1 MNEEDE
7 YIQNKGLIFLA
18 IKKMHLYWKTPD
30 ERQDIEDA
38 GTDGL
43 LQGIRTYSEDKG
55 YKKSTY
61 YYTCIKNEISKML
74 YLKTMQK
81 RTADVVSLNKEISEE
96 FELLE
101 LIPGETNLE
110 AEALNK
116 EKAKILNELVD
127 SLPIEKDREVIRYRY
142 GLKGYPVL
150 NGEQIGKKWG
160 VNKNAIYHRE
170 RRALVQLW
178 LRIRGNERNS
188 KLFEE

>member
-18 IKKMHLYWKTPD
+18 IKKMHLYWKTED
-30 ERQDIEDA
+30 EHQEIIDA

-43 LQGIRTYSEDKG
+43 LQAIRTYSEDKG

-61 YYTCIKNEISKML
+61 YYTCIKNEICKML
-74 YLKTMQK
+74 TLKTMQK
-81 RTADVVSLNKEISEE
+81 RTANVVSLNKEITDE

-101 LIPGETNLE
+101 LIPSDLNIE
-110 AEALNK
+110 ANMLDNELSQK
-116 EKAKILNELVD
+116 LNELVD
-127 SLPIEKDREVIRYRY
+127 NLPNEKDREVIRYRY
-142 GLKGYPVL
+142 GLKNYPVL
-150 NGEQIGKKWG
+150 NGEQLGKLWG

-178 LRIRGNERNS
+178 LRIRGNEKNS

>member
-1 MNEEDE
+1 MNEEEE
-7 YIQNKGLIFLA
+7 YLNNKGLINLA

-30 ERQDIEDA
+30 DRQEIEDA
-38 GTDGL
+38 GVDGL
-43 LQGIRTYSEDKG
+43 LKGIRTYEEDRG

-61 YYTCIKNEISKML
+61 YYTCIRNEICRML
-74 YLKTMQK
+74 YLKSMQK

-101 LIPGETNLE
+101 IIPGETNLE

-160 VNKNAIYHRE
+160 VNRNAIYHRE

>member
-1 MNEEDE
+1 MNEEEE

-30 ERQDIEDA
+30 ERQEIEDA
-38 GTDGL
+38 GVDGL
-43 LQGIRTYSEDKG
+43 LKGIRTYEEDRG

-61 YYTCIKNEISKML
+61 YYTCIRNEICRML

-81 RTADVVSLNKEISEE
+81 RTADVISLNKEVNEE
-96 FELLE
+96 IEILE

-116 EKAKILNELVD
+116 EKAKVLNELVD
-127 SLPIEKDREVIRYRY
+127 SLPIEKDREVIRYKY

-150 NGEQIGKKWG
+150 NGEQIAKKWG

>member
-1 MNEEDE
+1 MNEEEE

-38 GTDGL
+38 GIDGL
-43 LQGIRTYSEDKG
+43 LKGIRTYNENKG

-61 YYTCIKNEISKML
+61 YYTCIKNEISKMI
-74 YLKTMQK
+74 YLKNMQK
-81 RTADVVSLNKEISEE
+81 RTADVVSLNKEVNEKIEI
-96 FELLE
+96 LE

-116 EKAKILNELVD
+116 EKAKVLNELVD

-178 LRIRGNERNS
+178 LRIQGNERNS